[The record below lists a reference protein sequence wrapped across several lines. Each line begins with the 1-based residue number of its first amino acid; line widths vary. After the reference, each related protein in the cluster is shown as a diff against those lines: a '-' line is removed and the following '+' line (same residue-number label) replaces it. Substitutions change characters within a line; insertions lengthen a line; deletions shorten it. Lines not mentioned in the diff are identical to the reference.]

1 VGALP
6 AGWNRAGLSNGG
18 VELFARL
25 SSPAIYARLDRSPEN
40 LNRPRPDSE
49 IRDLTGWRATIIRS
63 MKTLVTFLGA
73 ATVMS
78 NALLIYA
85 QSNWQIPA
93 AAKTEKSS
101 VKATPE
107 VVKKGR
113 AIFTTRCQKCHG
125 ASGVGDGPDADPKN
139 KPANLV
145 ASKPED
151 NPDGV
156 LFYKVFNGQPPKMP
170 AFKGV
175 MSRDEIWTVVEYVKS
190 IRQ

>member
-1 VGALP
+1 MARHYHQGMRTL
-6 AGWNRAGLSNGG
+6 LS
-18 VELFARL
+18 
-25 SSPAIYARLDRSPEN
+25 I
-40 LNRPRPDSE
+40 
-49 IRDLTGWRATIIRS
+49 
-63 MKTLVTFLGA
+63 LVA
-73 ATVMS
+73 ATVIS
-78 NALLIYA
+78 NAMLVYA

-93 AAKTEKSS
+93 AAKTEKSPL
-101 VKATPE
+101 KATPD

-113 AIFTTRCQKCHG
+113 GIFTTRCQKCHG
-125 ASGVGDGPDADPKN
+125 TSGVGDGPDADPKN

-145 ASKPED
+145 ASKAEE